1 MEENQ
6 LEKVPLNKMGHF
18 YSDKV
23 HVVNYI
29 YQKQSSLYTRMEGM
43 VYVWIGTKVKANR
56 EDIVKRVLEEMP
68 SVGGLPNMVCD

>member
-1 MEENQ
+1 
-6 LEKVPLNKMGHF
+6 MGHF